1 VKWTGHSL
9 DRCEETIRSWGQ
21 NRVGFCRGD
30 RESWCG
36 RILVCGR
43 YVTSSRGCCAHGVE
57 SKLCASVSHLFLF
70 STSRVYLLA
79 TDLNLYSTTLR
90 YAQSNEVATVNNGTI
105 SGSRI
110 VNCNRS
116 PNAVVV
122 FDLLLH
128 ICLIED
134 EKAQVYVSAIE
145 QFIHDHP
152 RIWECVVLFRY
163 DKFDADMEQVFCR
176 IAVRHR
182 NSWQDAGRILRDK
195 GELQKFIYQ
204 LGKSMEVNFESP
216 PARRLIYTGGTMVN
230 GQVQNYKKNLL
241 APTNIEND
249 IIDDENAGGP
259 SPTKQV
265 ADTLFKANIKA
276 MVGL

>member
-1 VKWTGHSL
+1 
-9 DRCEETIRSWGQ
+9 
-21 NRVGFCRGD
+21 
-30 RESWCG
+30 
-36 RILVCGR
+36 
-43 YVTSSRGCCAHGVE
+43 
-57 SKLCASVSHLFLF
+57 VSHFFFTFNFLV
-70 STSRVYLLA
+70 STYLPA

-90 YAQSNEVATVNNGTI
+90 YGQTNEVATVSNGTI

-145 QFIHDHP
+145 QFIREHP

-195 GELQKFIYQ
+195 GDLQQFIFQ
-204 LGKSMEVNFESP
+204 LGKSMAVNFDSP
-216 PARRLIYTGGTMVN
+216 PPRRLIYTGGTLRS
-230 GQVQNYKKNLL
+230 GQVENYKRNLL
-241 APTNIEND
+241 TPANIRNTVIRDEPAGPPT
-249 IIDDENAGGP
+249 
-259 SPTKQV
+259 TKQV
-265 ADTLFKANIKA
+265 SDALFMANLKAEVA
-276 MVGL
+276 